1 MLKVKKEKK
10 SAFNGTAAAQSAKK
24 QTVKS
29 FTRSAEA
36 KFDTFGLSSIK
47 VTHNTFTEDGTDYVS
62 YDLALRFLDSMPL
75 DDEHGKSCLVCLSKP
90 EIETIIEMLKSVIEE

>member
-1 MLKVKKEKK
+1 MLRDRKGKKA
-10 SAFNGTAAAQSAKK
+10 AFNGTAAAQSANK

-36 KFDTFGLSSIK
+36 IFDTFGLSSIK
-47 VTHNTFTEDGTDYVS
+47 VSHSAFTENGTDYVS

-75 DDEHGKSCLVCLSKP
+75 DDEHGTSCLVCLSKP